1 MRIRVADPAAQHA
14 LAAALAAA
22 GCETRAREDA
32 LEIVH
37 PETPS
42 DPFEL
47 RFFLRAWFAQH
58 PDAAFELIA

>member
-1 MRIRVADPAAQHA
+1 MRIRIDDPAAQDE

-22 GCETRAREDA
+22 GCEIRADDSN

-37 PETPS
+37 HETPD

-47 RFFLRAWFAQH
+47 RFFLRAWFAGH
-58 PDAAFELIA
+58 PDSAFELLA